1 MSTFSLILSSKLNFF
16 FLHQWKHGDPE
27 PSSWA
32 EHYRMNPC
40 VPVDYRSVHTAVALA
55 TAGNHHPRGH
65 TLQNRTIHVLL
76 RPGKYYLREAITV
89 QSTVGVKIS
98 IETMEMPENIFQP
111 TRPTEV
117 VEQPPEAPALPKR
130 SHSFSRFMRCNRPNY
145 DVEETERSESSDYSE
160 ADWMG
165 LIPQP
170 PTHATLILR
179 SRRPNEPAFRVRQGS
194 LVLKNVEI
202 QHNSHGIDIWNGNAA
217 VQIQPP
223 LSSDDIPVVVNPRP
237 SAMLE
242 RVKILSQSG
251 RGVVNIDGGKV
262 VIRNSAVIDCAA
274 TGVYIGGPGSQALVE
289 HTDVL
294 RNGVGNRS
302 RRGIARGHSGIYL
315 EQGFARIVD
324 CAISG
329 NTLTG
334 ISAVSPENAVL
345 NLENCDLMSNGTYQ
359 LEMPPP
365 GTNARRRSI
374 TNNNNMSVIGV
385 ARLRSGLMTESRIDS
400 LLG

>member
-1 MSTFSLILSSKLNFF
+1 
-16 FLHQWKHGDPE
+16 
-27 PSSWA
+27 
-32 EHYRMNPC
+32 MNPC

-55 TAGNHHPRGH
+55 LPTEINHRRGH
-65 TLQNRTIHVLL
+65 ALQNRTVRVLL

-89 QSTVGVKIS
+89 QSIGGVKIS
-98 IETMEMPENIFQP
+98 IETMDVPQNVFRP
-111 TRPTEV
+111 TRPTELM
-117 VEQPPEAPALPKR
+117 EQPPLEAPAPPKR
-130 SHSFSRFMRCNRPNY
+130 SNSFSRLMRCSRPNY

-165 LIPQP
+165 IHPHP
-170 PTHATLILR
+170 PTHATLVLR
-179 SRRPNEPAFRVRQGS
+179 SRRPNEPVFRVRQGS

-202 QHNSHGIDIWNGNAA
+202 QHNSHGIDIWNGNSA

-223 LSSDDIPVVVNPRP
+223 LGNDEIPMVVNPRP
-237 SAMLE
+237 CALLE
-242 RVKILSQSG
+242 KVKISSRSG
-251 RGVVNIDGGKV
+251 RGIVNIDGGKV
-262 VIRNSAVIDCAA
+262 VIRNCAIVDCAA
-274 TGVYIGGPGSQALVE
+274 TGIYVGGPGSQALVE
-289 HTDVL
+289 HSDVL

-302 RRGIARGHSGIYL
+302 RRGIARGHSGVYL
-315 EQGFARIVD
+315 EQGLARIVD

-334 ISAVSPENAVL
+334 ISSVSPENAVL
-345 NLENCDLMSNGTYQ
+345 NLEDCDLVSNGTYQ

-374 TNNNNMSVIGV
+374 TNNNTMSVTGV
-385 ARLRSGLMTESRIDS
+385 ARLRSGLLTERRSDT